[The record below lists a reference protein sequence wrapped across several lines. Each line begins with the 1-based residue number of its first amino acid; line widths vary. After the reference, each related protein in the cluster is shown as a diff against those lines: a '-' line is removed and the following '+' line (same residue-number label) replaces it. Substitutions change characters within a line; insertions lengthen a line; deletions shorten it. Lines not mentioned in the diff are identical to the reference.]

1 MKKVLSIA
9 GSDCSGGAG
18 IQADLKT
25 FSAHG
30 VFGMSVIVSVV
41 AENTSRVIDIQDIT
55 PDMIEKQI
63 DAVFEDI
70 EVDAVKIGML
80 STPECMK
87 AVAKKLLQYKPQN
100 VVIDPVMYAKNGCPL
115 MNPTAVST
123 LIDTVIPLADVL
135 TPNIP
140 EAEKIADMQISTVSD
155 MEAAAR
161 KIYAMGCKAI
171 VVKGGHHIGNAVDVL
186 FNGENFYHFE
196 TSRIDTKN
204 THGTGCTF
212 SSAIASQLAKGKSVP
227 LAVES
232 AKAYDEIR
240 KQYPETISKDQF
252 YRIAHISKATAL
264 YLLQSGL
271 VPCIDSGKKT
281 RRYTIRTEDVIT
293 YLMEREI
300 HPEDYRAPEMW
311 YAKRSG
317 RTKPRKKRCNR
328 LKKLS
333 ETEKKHFRTYMEAK
347 LEDYDDLLKVAD
359 VTEVIGYSS
368 ASVHLWC
375 KNKKLQAFR
384 VSGKFLVPKS
394 CFLDFMVSE
403 SCFDIRCKTNEHISL
418 VRSFLEQ
425 FADGM

>member
-1 MKKVLSIA
+1 MPLF
-9 GSDCSGGAG
+9 G
-18 IQADLKT
+18 IFERRIRELVYITIIKIFGVDWYDNS
-25 FSAHG
+25 FSQ
-30 VFGMSVIVSVV
+30 SL
-41 AENTSRVIDIQDIT
+41 QDS
-55 PDMIEKQI
+55 
-63 DAVFEDI
+63 
-70 EVDAVKIGML
+70 L
-80 STPECMK
+80 
-87 AVAKKLLQYKPQN
+87 
-100 VVIDPVMYAKNGCPL
+100 
-115 MNPTAVST
+115 
-123 LIDTVIPLADVL
+123 
-135 TPNIP
+135 
-140 EAEKIADMQISTVSD
+140 
-155 MEAAAR
+155 
-161 KIYAMGCKAI
+161 
-171 VVKGGHHIGNAVDVL
+171 
-186 FNGENFYHFE
+186 
-196 TSRIDTKN
+196 
-204 THGTGCTF
+204 
-212 SSAIASQLAKGKSVP
+212 KGKGNKTKM
-227 LAVES
+227 VES
-232 AKAYDEIR
+232 ALNELTYEQLKEYDEIR